1 MIIRGKGNII
11 RSGVIIATLVA
22 MLFTI
27 GCNSPKSIEES
38 SVLSENVKEDSNKN
52 DFKVVS
58 KEEYKITDNKILDA
72 IIYGF
77 TGIEYLIRD
86 DGIYAEFYKNYDE
99 PNNESDYTLIETK
112 EKLLFKN
119 GEVKIDPEGEVTK
132 SVHKRNN
139 SSPEIY
145 ETFDGYA
152 VKNILNESW
161 LEEEKKIVE
170 NITIYNEEDDIDNKK
185 NSKEKKSN
193 IKEKKS
199 IDMPKDINYFYTIGI
214 INDKLLYAS
223 GDYGGQFAN
232 EIGKIDLTTGEFED
246 TIKVDPYSQA
256 ILIDENT
263 VAFNTIS
270 SEYLDLNI
278 FNLNKKTYDTIIKNK
293 NIWNMGVSKN
303 KEKIYYTEERDNK
316 SIVYVASISGENK
329 GELCKV
335 YENSNNEEFTV
346 DISTDGKEVY
356 VFLHGA
362 EPKIIKYKLNK

>member
-11 RSGVIIATLVA
+11 RSGVIITTLIA

-38 SVLSENVKEDSNKN
+38 SILSENVKEDSNKN

-86 DGIYAEFYKNYDE
+86 DGIYAEFYKNDE
-99 PNNESDYTLIETK
+99 ESDNELDYSLIKTK

-119 GEVKIDPEGEVTK
+119 GEVKIDQQGEVTK
-132 SVHKRNN
+132 SVHKRSN

-145 ETFDGYA
+145 ETFDGYV
-152 VKNILNESW
+152 VKMILNESW
-161 LEEEKKIVE
+161 LEEKNIIVE
-170 NITIYNEEDDIDNKK
+170 NITIYNEEADIDNNK

-193 IKEKKS
+193 IKEKIS
-199 IDMPKDINYFYTIGI
+199 IDIPDDISYYHTIGI
-214 INDKLLYAS
+214 IDNKLLYAS
-223 GDYGGQFAN
+223 GESGGQFAN
-232 EIGKIDLTTGEFED
+232 EIGKIDLITGKFED
-246 TIKVDPYSQA
+246 TIKVDPYRQA
-256 ILIDENT
+256 VLIDENT
-263 VAFNTIS
+263 VALSTIS
-270 SEYLDLNI
+270 SEYADLNI

-293 NIWNMGVSKN
+293 NIWYIGISKN
-303 KEKIYYTEERDNK
+303 KEKIYYTEEKDNK
-316 SIVYVASISGENK
+316 KVVYIASISGENK

-335 YENSNNEEFTV
+335 YENINNEEFTV
-346 DISTDGKEVY
+346 DISNDGKEVY

>member
-1 MIIRGKGNII
+1 MIIRGKGNMI
-11 RSGVIIATLVA
+11 RSGVIITMVIA

-38 SVLSENVKEDSNKN
+38 SILSENVKEDSNKN

-77 TGIEYLIRD
+77 TGIEYLMRD
-86 DGIYAEFYKNYDE
+86 DGIYAKLYKDDDE
-99 PNNESDYTLIETK
+99 ADNESGYKSTK

-119 GEVKIDPEGEVTK
+119 GEVKIDPDGEVTK

-139 SSPEIY
+139 SSHEIY
-145 ETFDGYA
+145 EEFDGYA
-152 VKNILNESW
+152 VKNLLNESW
-161 LEEEKKIVE
+161 REEKNIIVE
-170 NITIYNEEDDIDNKK
+170 NITLYNEEADIDNKK

-193 IKEKKS
+193 IKEKIS
-199 IDMPKDINYFYTIGI
+199 IDISDEISYYHTIGI
-214 INDKLLYAS
+214 INNKLLYAS
-223 GDYGGQFAN
+223 GEESGQFAN
-232 EIGKIDLTTGEFED
+232 EIGKIDLVTGQFED

-256 ILIDENT
+256 VIIDENT
-263 VAFNTIS
+263 IALSTIS
-270 SEYLDLNI
+270 SEYVDLNI

-293 NIWNMGVSKN
+293 NIWDMGVSKN
-303 KEKIYYTEERDNK
+303 KEKIYYTEKRDNK
-316 SIVYVASISGENK
+316 SVVYVVSISGENK